1 MFEDELSL
9 LLVRAVL
16 SLCECF
22 CYPLHRPGHS
32 FESSLP
38 WLRLTFFSP
47 HLRWLKFEV
56 CCICCSI
63 CLKNPQHDVHVPST
77 STSQNHPKV
86 PFKKNCDDFP
96 TPNGTRRLNSV
107 SQAMKTPPKYCCALL
122 RSSLL
127 KGVVFFTHDFMRIPS
142 RTPSG
147 NRGKLG
153 NPSLLHGRFSHVIPY
168 HYPL

>member
-1 MFEDELSL
+1 MATSH
-9 LLVRAVL
+9 V
-16 SLCECF
+16 
-22 CYPLHRPGHS
+22 
-32 FESSLP
+32 
-38 WLRLTFFSP
+38 FFSP

-127 KGVVFFTHDFMRIPS
+127 KESRFFHTTMSWGYPPGHPPGIVANWEIPVYS
-142 RTPSG
+142 MEGSPMLS
-147 NRGKLG
+147 
-153 NPSLLHGRFSHVIPY
+153 PIIIPY
-168 HYPL
+168 EGSIGKSSYQWSIFDCLDFRRLNSVT